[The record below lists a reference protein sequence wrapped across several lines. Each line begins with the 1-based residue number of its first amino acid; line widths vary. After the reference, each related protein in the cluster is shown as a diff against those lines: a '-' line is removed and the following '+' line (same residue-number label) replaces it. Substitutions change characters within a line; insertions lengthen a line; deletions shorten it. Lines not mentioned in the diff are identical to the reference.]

1 MNKLLVASILGLT
14 VLGSSVCAQGR
25 IQLYNYNAANL
36 ITYAPLTG
44 HPVGAPVSGYD
55 VGMYYF
61 VGDIAAT
68 VNAAFSPVQGD
79 ELFPMI
85 NNGMSPA
92 FGSGANAALG
102 ANGFPAGLYGS
113 SETFLVPGASAGSVV
128 TIVVVAYNGSFYGSS
143 AIRGHSQAFTMT
155 AGSFAPRTG
164 DYMNGFQVGTPESWV
179 PEPTS
184 FALVGLGFG
193 VLVLWRHRNVNGTHH
208 PKHTRCL

>member
-1 MNKLLVASILGLT
+1 MKKLIVAGILSLT

-44 HPVGAPVSGYD
+44 YPVGDPVVGYN
-55 VGMYYF
+55 VGMYYY

-68 VNAAFSPVQGD
+68 VNATFNPGGGAEDMP
-79 ELFPMI
+79 I
-85 NNGMSPA
+85 IMSLA
-92 FGSGANAALG
+92 TGSGATAVLG

-128 TIVVVAYNGSFYGSS
+128 TIVVVAYNGLAYVVGPV
-143 AIRGHSQAFTMT
+143 RGHSQAFTMT
-155 AGSFAPRTG
+155 AGPVAPQTG
-164 DYMNGFQVGTPESWV
+164 DYMNGFQVGYLESWV

-184 FALVGLGFG
+184 FTLVGLGLG
-193 VLVLWRHRNVNGTHH
+193 VLLIWRHRKVNGTRQ
-208 PKHTRCL
+208 PKHANCL

>member
-1 MNKLLVASILGLT
+1 MKRFLVAGVLGLT

-44 HPVGAPVSGYD
+44 HPVGDPVAGYY

-79 ELFPMI
+79 ELLPMI
-85 NNGMSPA
+85 NNGMNLA
-92 FGSGANAALG
+92 TGSGATAVLG
-102 ANGFPAGLYGS
+102 ANGFPAGMYGS

-128 TIVVVAYNGSFYGSS
+128 TIVVVAYNGSAYASS
-143 AIRGHSQAFTMT
+143 VIRGHSQAFTMT
-155 AGSFAPRTG
+155 AGTIAPRTG
-164 DYMNGFQVGTPESWV
+164 DYMNAFQVGVPESWV

-184 FALVGLGFG
+184 FTLVGLGLG
-193 VLVLWRHRNVNGTHH
+193 VLSLWRRRT
-208 PKHTRCL
+208 P

>member
-1 MNKLLVASILGLT
+1 MNKLLVAGILGLT
-14 VLGSSVCAQGR
+14 ALGSPVYAQGY
-25 IQLYNYNAANL
+25 IHLYNYNAAHL

-44 HPVGAPVSGYD
+44 HPIGDPVVGYY

-85 NNGMSPA
+85 NNGMTFA
-92 FGSGANAALG
+92 TGSGANAGLG
-102 ANGFPAGLYGS
+102 VNGFPAGLYGS
-113 SETFLVPGASAGSVV
+113 SETFLVPGASVGSVV
-128 TIVVVAYNGSFYGSS
+128 TIVVVASNYPAYAAAF
-143 AIRGHSQAFTMT
+143 IRGHSQAFTMV
-155 AGSFAPRTG
+155 AGTSTSAPQTG

-184 FALVGLGFG
+184 FALVGLGLG
-193 VLVLWRHRNVNGTHH
+193 VLTLWRRRT
-208 PKHTRCL
+208 L

>member
-1 MNKLLVASILGLT
+1 MKKFLVAGILSLT

-36 ITYAPLTG
+36 ITYALLTG

-79 ELFPMI
+79 ELLPMV

-102 ANGFPAGLYGS
+102 ANGFPAGMYGS

-128 TIVVVAYNGSFYGSS
+128 TIVVVASNYPAYAAAS
-143 AIRGHSQAFTMT
+143 IRGHSQAFTMI
-155 AGSFAPRTG
+155 AGTFAPQTG

-184 FALVGLGFG
+184 FTLVGLGLG
-193 VLVLWRHRNVNGTHH
+193 ILSLWRRRT
-208 PKHTRCL
+208 L